1 LPRGRVTVPRL
12 RRISTILGWRLR
24 SEGAGGSPAGVGRRR
39 LLPRWGG
46 KGILG
51 NDDDS
56 GEGEEVRWGGRRE
69 ASTRSERVAATHPHT
84 PGGSKNSGPLGF
96 PEPGGPS
103 LPIPS
108 VRWSGRASSGWFD
121 WDGYVQAV
129 PTVEIGLRICD
140 CCNRVE
146 NNLRLLLI
154 QEIFCHKNSVRFH
167 RLLRFHKICY
177 NPSGCSFTH
186 AGMYFFLSFFTQ
198 QYIKCTNV
206 FGTWRRRCL
215 GMQTKQ
221 SRKSSY
227 KEGTM
232 QKMMVWLKPIKLLQ
246 AWSWCITYI
255 YSWQSKVAVHL
266 NTYKFVLRP

>member
-1 LPRGRVTVPRL
+1 
-12 RRISTILGWRLR
+12 
-24 SEGAGGSPAGVGRRR
+24 VGRER
-39 LLPRWGG
+39 RWG
-46 KGILG
+46 
-51 NDDDS
+51 
-56 GEGEEVRWGGRRE
+56 EVGGGRRAHA
-69 ASTRSERVAATHPHT
+69 ASVWRPPTRTPPAAAKTRAHL
-84 PGGSKNSGPLGF
+84 GSLN
-96 PEPGGPS
+96 PGGPS

-177 NPSGCSFTH
+177 NPSGCSSTH

-227 KEGTM
+227 KKEGTM